1 LYVYISLLRNTIK
14 AMKKDKY
21 NWPEIQLL

>member
-1 LYVYISLLRNTIK
+1 VYISLLRNKIK
-14 AMKKDKY
+14 EIKKDKY